1 MAETRAAQTRHAW
14 GMWSEKGKERQTRN
28 EDKEAKAFRKVR
40 EKKEY
45 LEGEK
50 KRGKK
55 ENQIKGLSY

>member
-55 ENQIKGLSY
+55 EN

>member
-1 MAETRAAQTRHAW
+1 MGLPGALCV
-14 GMWSEKGKERQTRN
+14 WSQKGKTERQTRN
-28 EDKEAKAFRKVR
+28 DEDKEGKALRKVR

-55 ENQIKGLSY
+55 ENYTKVLSY